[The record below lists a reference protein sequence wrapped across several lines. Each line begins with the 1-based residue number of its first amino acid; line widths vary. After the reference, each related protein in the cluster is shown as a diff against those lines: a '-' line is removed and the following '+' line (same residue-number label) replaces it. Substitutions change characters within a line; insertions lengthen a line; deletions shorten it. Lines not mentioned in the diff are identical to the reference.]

1 MGGSYLKCPA
11 ELMLLVLFIRQAGPG
26 KNRKSTKGQA
36 GINKNNSR
44 QEEGESSRHFGVRVR
59 PEEES

>member
-1 MGGSYLKCPA
+1 
-11 ELMLLVLFIRQAGPG
+11 MLLVLFIRQAGPG

-59 PEEES
+59 PEEER